1 MSLQEEIKKINERI
15 EALNKDMQSLMS
27 ELDAGV
33 ENDFPQDGEEYWYI
47 DDDAEVMNIEWYD
60 SEYSRGRVSIGNIF
74 RNEKEAEF
82 AVGKLKVEA
91 ELRKFSRPFENGKF
105 NYYISLSVD
114 DDVVEA
120 KVQFIG
126 FYCSQGTIYFE
137 SEEKAQ
143 QAIEAVGEERI
154 KKYIF
159 GEEV

>member
-91 ELRKFSRPFENGKF
+91 ELRKFSRPFEDGEKNNHIKYSPSFGE
-105 NYYISLSVD
+105 LSVLTSFSYQD
-114 DDVVEA
+114 
-120 KVQFIG
+120 
-126 FYCSQGTIYFE
+126 QGAIYFE

-143 QAIEAVGEERI
+143 KAIEAVGEERI

-159 GEEV
+159 GEEG